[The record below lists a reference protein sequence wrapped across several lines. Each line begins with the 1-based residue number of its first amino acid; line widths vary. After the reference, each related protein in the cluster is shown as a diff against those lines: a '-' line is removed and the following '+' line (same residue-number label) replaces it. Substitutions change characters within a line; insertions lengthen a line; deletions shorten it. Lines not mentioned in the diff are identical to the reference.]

1 MSAETREQVQDWLDK
16 LPDESWAKDY
26 VPTPYYRY
34 PNYVEDLN
42 AIHAAWKTLTHDEKM
57 LFNNHILLWAIG
69 QTPMPLLLGI
79 EALPRCEAFLK
90 TKGKW
95 TE

>member
-1 MSAETREQVQDWLDK
+1 MTKDQINAAIAEIMESIDA
-16 LPDESWAKDY
+16 PDCWYTDY
-26 VPTPYYRY
+26 TT
-34 PNYVEDLN
+34 DLN

-57 LFNNHILLWAIG
+57 FFQNYAILDAIDREEYIY
-69 QTPMPLLLGI
+69 LLGI
-79 EALPRCEAFLK
+79 EALPRCKAFLK